1 MTGPAAASPRQ
12 PLFTLAAVNRPR
24 CRLAGPPLWRLDGA
38 LARNGRRRRD
48 PRRGNADAARG
59 QRSPDLLTPPL
70 RRLVASPPTATSLLA
85 ASSPPLPP
93 PLPPRLCAL
102 PAAGRWTTSPAAR
115 SPAPPLPF
123 GRRARRQTRRL
134 SWSLLRRSL
143 TSWYLGEGHAQRG
156 GARAALLH
164 TCTLW
169 VGCLLGRGPAHGE
182 ARRLWTTSRTFAVD
196 GVCSRLR
203 SCEQATWTTSRS
215 TPVSSTSCAP

>member
-1 MTGPAAASPRQ
+1 MTGPAAASRWAPSPRQ
-12 PLFTLAAVNRPR
+12 PLFTPAAVNRPR

-85 ASSPPLPP
+85 ASSRPLPP

-156 GARAALLH
+156 GSESSAPSHVHAVGRLPAWARTRTRRSQAALDDLSH
-164 TCTLW
+164 VC
-169 VGCLLGRGPAHGE
+169 RG
-182 ARRLWTTSRTFAVD
+182 RRLFTAAQ
-196 GVCSRLR
+196 L
-203 SCEQATWTTSRS
+203 
-215 TPVSSTSCAP
+215 

>member
-134 SWSLLRRSL
+134 SWSLLRRCPM
-143 TSWYLGEGHAQRG
+143 SWYLGEGHAQRG
-156 GARAALLH
+156 GSESSAPSHVHAVGRLPAWARTRTRRSQAVLDDLSH
-164 TCTLW
+164 VC
-169 VGCLLGRGPAHGE
+169 RG
-182 ARRLWTTSRTFAVD
+182 RRLFTAAQ
-196 GVCSRLR
+196 L
-203 SCEQATWTTSRS
+203 
-215 TPVSSTSCAP
+215 

>member
-12 PLFTLAAVNRPR
+12 PLFTPAAVNRPR

-134 SWSLLRRSL
+134 SWSLLRRCPM
-143 TSWYLGEGHAQRG
+143 SWYLGEGHAQRG
-156 GARAALLH
+156 GSESSAPSHVHAVGRLPAWARTRTRRSQAALDDLSH
-164 TCTLW
+164 VC
-169 VGCLLGRGPAHGE
+169 RG
-182 ARRLWTTSRTFAVD
+182 RRLFTAAQ
-196 GVCSRLR
+196 L
-203 SCEQATWTTSRS
+203 
-215 TPVSSTSCAP
+215 